1 MAQVKALIGNIK
13 GKDGIANVY
22 SPSEIEIGTYYDAP
36 LYRKTFYVSDSIKPG
51 EAYAIPNSNIP
62 YSYVIQIQGTYRWGS
77 GKGCSQLSQGASC
90 NAPWISNNGN
100 LKISNTASDTK
111 SKIIVSVDYTK

>member
-22 SPSEIEIGTYYDAP
+22 SPSEVEIGTYYNAT

-90 NAPWISNNGN
+90 IVPWISDSGDVM
-100 LKISNTASDTK
+100 ISNTSSDTL
-111 SKIIVSVDYTK
+111 SNIIVSVDYTK

>member
-13 GKDGIANVY
+13 GKDGIANIY

-62 YSYVIQIQGTYRWGS
+62 YSNVIQIQGTYRWGS
-77 GKGCSQLSQGASC
+77 GKGCSQLSQGADC
-90 NAPWISNNGN
+90 LVPWISDSGDVMISNNG
-100 LKISNTASDTK
+100 STAL
-111 SKIIVSVDYTK
+111 SKIIVSIDYTK

>member
-13 GKDGIANVY
+13 GKDGMANVY
-22 SPSEIEIGTYYDAP
+22 STSETVIGTYYDAP

-90 NAPWISNNGN
+90 IVPWISDSGDVM
-100 LKISNTASDTK
+100 ISNTASDTI
-111 SKIIVSVDYTK
+111 SKVIVSVDYTK